1 MIKLTFK
8 NWELCAYRAEPP
20 AYQFDDGTVG
30 VVVDGDIPSGWTWEL
45 LIAYGDNLDIA
56 VMERSDDGLTVALS
70 AQQLAYAGYYTLQL
84 RATLGTLVKHSA
96 PVMVYIGGSLS
107 GDAHWPEIPTAFSQ
121 AVARAEAAIAD
132 AQDVQTAVEQSEAA
146 AEQSASD
153 AAGSA
158 TAAAQSATTAA
169 QSATDAGAY
178 ATSAAGSAE
187 SAAQS
192 ATAAAE
198 STTAAEGAVSHYP
211 RISTTTGN
219 WEVWDAATGAWT
231 DTGVRADSPV
241 QDVQVDG
248 QSVLTGGIAAVSS
261 ASVTKNGMT
270 GNSPAWTPVEQLAA
284 RQRLGMN
291 KEWVLV
297 GTIYGDETD
306 RGNIDTGVD
315 VDLSGYTELYAFVRG
330 VATSNISLRSNAA
343 YLIASALTTTRKFT
357 AARFQDTDFGFDCV
371 LAKYSG
377 SETNTAP
384 ADNAT
389 GYCNY
394 DGTKLSDITSISF
407 SSPQNVTSCDV
418 QIYAR

>member
-20 AYQFDDGTVG
+20 AYQYDDGTVA

-45 LIAYGDNLDIA
+45 LIAYEDNLDIA
-56 VMERSDDGLTVALS
+56 ALVPSDDGLTVALS
-70 AQQLAYAGYYTLQL
+70 AQQLAFPGYYTMQL
-84 RATLGTLVKHSA
+84 RAYQGGLVKHSA

-107 GDAHWPEIPTAFSQ
+107 GDTHWPEIPTAFSQ
-121 AVARAEAAIAD
+121 AIVRAEAAIAD
-132 AQDVQTAVEQSEAA
+132 AQEVQTAVAASE
-146 AEQSASD
+146 S
-153 AAGSA
+153 
-158 TAAAQSATTAA
+158 AAAQSATTAA
-169 QSATDAGAY
+169 GNAESAAQSAMV
-178 ATSAAGSAE
+178 
-187 SAAQS
+187 AAQS
-192 ATAAAE
+192 ATAAA
-198 STTAAEGAVSHYP
+198 AAVTHYP
-211 RISTTTGN
+211 RISGTTGN
-219 WEVWDAATGAWT
+219 WEVWDAAAGTWT
-231 DTGVRADSPV
+231 DTGVHAESPV

-306 RGNIDTGVD
+306 RGNIDTGAN
-315 VDLSGYTELYAFVRG
+315 VDLTGCTELYIFARG
-330 VATSNISLRSNAA
+330 IAQDTTVLISNKH
-343 YLIASALTTTRKFT
+343 YLITSVFTTTRKFT
-357 AARFQDTDFGFDCV
+357 CARFIETEFGFDCI

-377 SETNTAP
+377 NMASTSP
-384 ADNAT
+384 ADNGA

-394 DGTKLSDITSISF
+394 SGVRLADIKRIYFTT
-407 SSPQNVTSCDV
+407 PQNVTSCDV
-418 QIYAR
+418 KIYAR